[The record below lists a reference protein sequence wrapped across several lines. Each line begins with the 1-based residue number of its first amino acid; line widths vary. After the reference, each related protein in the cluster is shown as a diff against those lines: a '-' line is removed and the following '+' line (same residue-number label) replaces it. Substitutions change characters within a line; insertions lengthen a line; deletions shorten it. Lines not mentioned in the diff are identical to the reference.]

1 MAMDKKKHDFGKHFA
16 HPIFQSWNEILSQR
30 CAHIYV
36 KGGQLYTEHTVHGD
50 SVGYVTNE
58 VTTLA
63 QSFKPSVW
71 ALELACGSPHWSIV
85 FAPKDFDIRKFHQ
98 DLSLLFFLGTM
109 AKLVNRRDFLKDWN
123 EPAELLSPGMA
134 WGEAQGW
141 WHKDQNVMVACLAR
155 DGAQDLWNYLSRT
168 FSISDGETV
177 EIRNLSV
184 FDSGLLKAMELLGSN
199 IQQYPR
205 N

>member
-1 MAMDKKKHDFGKHFA
+1 MVMGKTNHDFGKHFV
-16 HPIFQSWNEILSQR
+16 HPIFQSWKEIPSQR
-30 CAHIYV
+30 CANIYV
-36 KGGQLYTEHTVHGD
+36 KGGQIYTEHTVRGD
-50 SVGYVTNE
+50 SVGYVTDG

-85 FAPKDFDIRKFHQ
+85 FAPKDFDIGKFHQ

-109 AKLVNRRDFLKDWN
+109 AKLVNRTGFLEDWN
-123 EPAELLSPGMA
+123 GPAELLSPGMS
-134 WGEAQGW
+134 WGNVQGW
-141 WHKDQNVMVACLAR
+141 WHKDQNVMVVCLAR
-155 DGAQDLWNYLSRT
+155 DGAQDLWRYLSQT
-168 FSISDGETV
+168 FSISDGQTV
-177 EIRNLSV
+177 EIRQLSV
-184 FDSGLLKAMELLGSN
+184 SDTGLLKAMELLESN